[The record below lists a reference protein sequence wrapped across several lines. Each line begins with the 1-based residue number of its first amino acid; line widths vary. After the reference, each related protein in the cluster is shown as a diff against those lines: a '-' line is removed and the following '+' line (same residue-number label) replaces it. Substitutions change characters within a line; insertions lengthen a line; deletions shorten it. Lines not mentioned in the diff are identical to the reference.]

1 MSKIRGIKTS
11 SRYGGMFRRS
21 SPDLAKARST
31 DNSPIKAFR
40 NSVER
45 AETVTESWSKPLLS
59 PAKIVAGIRSS
70 LYGVSIAR
78 LMKETPKVPPMPRL
92 RSKVVC
98 LFDQFPIQPLCSN
111 YGSERN
117 TRSRQPAGSV
127 QIAGRLRGLLADP
140 SARSLISS
148 SMSISGS
155 PAKRT
160 SKRQL

>member
-1 MSKIRGIKTS
+1 MSKTRGIKAS

-31 DNSPIKAFR
+31 DNSPMKAYR
-40 NSVER
+40 SSLDR
-45 AETVTESWSKPLLS
+45 AETVAESWSRPLLS
-59 PAKIVAGIRSS
+59 PAQLVAGIRSS
-70 LYGVSIAR
+70 LYGVSISR
-78 LMKETPKVPPMPRL
+78 LTRATPKVSPLPSL

-98 LFDQFPIQPLCSN
+98 LFDQFPIQPLCSH
-111 YGSERN
+111 YGSENR
-117 TRSRQPAGSV
+117 RSRPPARSV

-140 SARSLISS
+140 SVQALAS

-160 SKRQL
+160 AKRQL